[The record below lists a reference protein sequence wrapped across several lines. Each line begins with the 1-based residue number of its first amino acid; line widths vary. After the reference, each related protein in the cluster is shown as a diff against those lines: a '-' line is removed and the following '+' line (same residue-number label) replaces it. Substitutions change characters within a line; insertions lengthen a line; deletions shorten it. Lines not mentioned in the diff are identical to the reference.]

1 MVFKKD
7 LTPIGRGGVTKH
19 RGKGS
24 TMQRVRPGMTE
35 SMTAGRPLPP
45 MGGRSFPKPAPAP
58 PPGPPL
64 GPPPAPAMGPPGM
77 PPPGVLPELLLR
89 LMN

>member
-7 LTPIGRGGVTKH
+7 LTPIGRGGITKH

-35 SMTAGRPLPP
+35 SMTGGAPLNP

-58 PPGPPL
+58 PPA
-64 GPPPAPAMGPPGM
+64 PAPTIGPPGI
-77 PPPGVLPELLLR
+77 PPPGVLPGG
-89 LMN
+89 